1 MILLSGVKGGPVEA
15 PVRSA
20 EPVSSS
26 DVSPEDSK
34 ETVVRD

>member
-20 EPVSSS
+20 AASSS
-26 DVSPEDSK
+26 AVSPEDSR
-34 ETVVRD
+34 ETVVRS